1 MLFLLRPQQ
10 TWMPYALPR
19 DPVQQGVR
27 NQEMR
32 TAYDSTRRVPP
43 YRPAG
48 GGGSQ
53 PDVIAQLKSLAVL
66 HDSGALT
73 DQEFTAAKAK
83 LLSDPAGT

>member
-10 TWMPYALPR
+10 TWMPYCLPR
-19 DPVQQGVR
+19 DPVQQDVR

-43 YRPAG
+43 YRPAD

-53 PDVIAQLKSLAVL
+53 PDVIAQLKSLAEL

-73 DQEFTAAKAK
+73 DQEFTTAKAK
-83 LLSDPAGT
+83 LLSGSAGT